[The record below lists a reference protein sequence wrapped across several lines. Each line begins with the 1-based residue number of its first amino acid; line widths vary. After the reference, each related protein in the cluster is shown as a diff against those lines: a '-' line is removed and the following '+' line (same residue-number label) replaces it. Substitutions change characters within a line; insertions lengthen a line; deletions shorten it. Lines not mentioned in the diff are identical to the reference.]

1 MDHRELDFD
10 MDWELP
16 EEFGDLTVD
25 QILQQYWEENT
36 LPENPEE
43 VEEESIPETSAA
55 PEEAPEEKPV
65 EDRNGIDNAVPEKTI
80 VFQAVSA
87 PAIPEAQETA
97 QPEDRPS
104 LADILSEYFRDNPEE
119 ISEPEP
125 EWLPEREEEP
135 ETEPEQLPEPG
146 PAVETPEPEE
156 EPFPEEDEF
165 SQEAGEQEQSPIIE
179 REEQKQTAAEADPF
193 EEEDYDIRD
202 ILREYR
208 DYSFVLSED
217 DLLTAAPV
225 TAEQKPVAEETPEAE
240 YRSEEDPAAS
250 AAECESEEPA
260 SAPVFP
266 EEEPAQEESGPETI
280 TIEEEE
286 PLYSIH
292 EIMAEF
298 SEFAVPE
305 ESEPT
310 DSVED
315 KITEAGK
322 QAELHE
328 EAEAEPALPIP
339 DKEEKEEEIVKIPKK
354 NRRVVWEDFPET
366 TLVNSI
372 DDIVALQAA
381 AEAVP
386 ELQTETETE
395 PVDEMPEEP
404 CEVPEEEWNPVEPN
418 TAVTQMSDPE
428 EDEEAAWEA
437 RIVKNGENDSSAL
450 WLDAIVEEV
459 QEEEPFSEEAEP
471 MTEAPV
477 ETALD
482 RDEEADE
489 EDSDEPAFE
498 EKPWFMSLLQPESEE
513 AAEEDDSETMET
525 YPEEEK
531 SLAAEAVPEIESEK
545 ADSEEKQEA
554 FIDSLNDIL
563 ADDSVYSESPEEAL
577 SEQKKESRASAKWEK
592 FPETENAEE
601 EPFVDN
607 MDYAALFKMFTE
619 PQEETPAPS
628 EHEETE
634 ESLPALVIEDQHLSD
649 EANRQP
655 EKPAPEITEEPL
667 LAQDE
672 YSYLDILREFM
683 LGDQHPIFADV
694 PGADTD
700 LSAEK
705 LPEIEEA
712 DAEEPEPFSRRRRPY
727 AVEESFPDDIQS
739 GVRDKDG
746 FDLAD
751 YADIGK
757 IAALEAEARKLY
769 DEQLPH
775 KVEETDLDAGGFESL
790 DDAGKITQQDPGTD
804 DIVGAE
810 ASLSLTGKAA
820 NRIQGLLAGFGWKKE
835 TKKPLNAPAAYVGF
849 EDYLPDPDDAAQ
861 AEAGEI
867 PEDTDETLVQEKQ
880 LVGAHESPASEEP
893 EGLPADEPDEDVDDT
908 DPAYLGEFP
917 SFREYVAAEFTGLL
931 IRIHGVGARGGTATM
946 EDDKEDLGEEVSVAA
961 ASKYYGAQITSL
973 RMRFQIGMV
982 VLGVLAYLTLGL
994 PVTGMLRTAK
1004 VAAGMCLGLQ
1014 LCIMLLCLDVL
1025 VNAAVNLTRRKLG
1038 ADALAGFACV
1048 ITSLDALVLLLDG
1061 FGTPHT
1067 PLCLFSSAAL
1077 MGILCSSLLTS
1088 RALRR
1093 SMRVPA
1099 IGKRAYCVT
1108 AEEDVRGKDIT
1119 LLKSV
1124 RPLAGFVRRSE
1135 EAPPDE
1141 ALYQRI
1147 SPLMLLASLLFAAIT
1162 VAVKHAGSDFLYV
1175 FSALVSAAVP
1185 VTALLAF
1192 ALPFFIGTQRIF
1204 SSGAAIAG
1212 WSGINDIGNSR
1223 NLIVTDR
1230 DLFPEEAIEI
1240 DTVRIFADESAEKI
1254 ISYAGTMITASG
1266 SGLSAAFGR
1275 LMENNGCRMRQ
1286 VEEFQCLSGGGLQG
1300 RIEDHLVLCGNS
1312 DLMRLMDVKI
1322 PYRLVDKT
1330 TVLLAIDGVLY
1341 GIFHIVYNGLPQV
1354 KAALIDL
1361 IRSNRHPIFAIRDFN
1376 VTPEMLHDIFDIATD
1391 GYDFPPYS
1399 ERFRISEAT
1408 PSEKSK
1414 IAAVVCRE
1422 GLGPLTH
1429 VADTG
1434 RSMYVAIRINLI
1446 VTAVASL
1453 LGILLVFIRLAG
1465 AGILSPWV
1473 LFAVMAVETIVVA
1486 LVSLFMRF

>member
-1 MDHRELDFD
+1 ME
-10 MDWELP
+10 WELP
-16 EEFGDLTVD
+16 EEYGDLTVD
-25 QILQQYWEENT
+25 QILQQYWEENA
-36 LPENPEE
+36 LPEEQAAEE
-43 VEEESIPETSAA
+43 AEEEIAAEVSAVTENVPDETN
-55 PEEAPEEKPV
+55 EAYGDGKDV
-65 EDRNGIDNAVPEKTI
+65 AVPEKTI

-87 PAIPEAQETA
+87 PAISETQEEAVTE
-97 QPEDRPS
+97 ERPS

-125 EWLPEREEEP
+125 EWVPVSEEEP
-135 ETEPEQLPEPG
+135 EQSAENVNEPAKSESEPSF
-146 PAVETPEPEE
+146 AEPEPETEEVPLPEKDALSDEGEEREPIAENETEPSETEPSE
-156 EPFPEEDEF
+156 EP
-165 SQEAGEQEQSPIIE
+165 S
-179 REEQKQTAAEADPF
+179 AD
-193 EEEDYDIRD
+193 EDYNIRD

-208 DYSFVLSED
+208 DYSFDLIED
-217 DLLTAAPV
+217 DTAT
-225 TAEQKPVAEETPEAE
+225 TATLPTEPEEPDEAE
-240 YRSEEDPAAS
+240 YVIEENDEVS
-250 AAECESEEPA
+250 ADESENEE
-260 SAPVFP
+260 SVFSSVLP
-266 EEEPAQEESGPETI
+266 EEENTQLEREEEIISF
-280 TIEEEE
+280 EEEE
-286 PLYSIH
+286 PSYSIRD
-292 EIMAEF
+292 IMAEF
-298 SEFAVPE
+298 AEFVDPKESRLSAPDE
-305 ESEPT
+305 EQNEEGQIHTEIS
-310 DSVED
+310 
-315 KITEAGK
+315 TEA
-322 QAELHE
+322 EDSS
-328 EAEAEPALPIP
+328 PLPIP
-339 DKEEKEEEIVKIPKK
+339 VLDEEEEIVQIPRK
-354 NRRVVWEDFPET
+354 NRRAVWEDFPET
-366 TLVNSI
+366 TLVSSI
-372 DDIVALQAA
+372 DDIVALQESASEIA
-381 AEAVP
+381 SDP
-386 ELQTETETE
+386 ETETE
-395 PVDEMPEEP
+395 PKAE
-404 CEVPEEEWNPVEPN
+404 PEEEPFEETSALPEDNGDRGEPDN
-418 TAVTQMSDPE
+418 ADMQMSDSE
-428 EDEEAAWEA
+428 EEAAWEA
-437 RIVKNGENDSSAL
+437 RISKTEGKDHDAL

-459 QEEEPFSEEAEP
+459 QEEDHLPDEQKSLTETSVDVDSDWAEE
-471 MTEAPV
+471 TE
-477 ETALD
+477 
-482 RDEEADE
+482 E
-489 EDSDEPAFE
+489 EDPDDSAYE
-498 EKPWFMSLLQPESEE
+498 EKPWFISLIQPESEE
-513 AAEEDDSETMET
+513 GDEDSGEVMEVFPEEDQFPRYESDAGAVTEERE
-525 YPEEEK
+525 PEESRK
-531 SLAAEAVPEIESEK
+531 SFE
-545 ADSEEKQEA
+545 
-554 FIDSLNDIL
+554 DSLNELL
-563 ADDSVYSESPEEAL
+563 ADDQSSFDGPAAAQTEDQKEPKSSAGWEE
-577 SEQKKESRASAKWEK
+577 
-592 FPETENAEE
+592 FPETEENRAE

-607 MDYAALFKMFTE
+607 MDYAALFKMFAE
-619 PQEETPAPS
+619 PQEDTVLPS
-628 EHEETE
+628 EEETAE
-634 ESLPALVIEDQHLSD
+634 ESQTDLGKEESEQLKT
-649 EANRQP
+649 EAVQQT
-655 EKPAPEITEEPL
+655 EKPVPEITEEPL
-667 LAQDE
+667 LAQNE
-672 YSYLDILREFM
+672 YTYLDILREFM

-700 LSAEK
+700 LNAEK
-705 LPEIEEA
+705 HA
-712 DAEEPEPFSRRRRPY
+712 DITETETEEPELFSPRRKEY
-727 AVEESFPDDIQS
+727 AVEESFPDSIQN
-739 GVRDKDG
+739 GAQEEDA

-751 YADIGK
+751 YAKIGE
-757 IAALEAEARKLY
+757 IAAMEAKARKLY
-769 DEQLPH
+769 DEDHPA
-775 KVEETDLDAGGFESL
+775 VGEEIDLDAGGFENL
-790 DDAGKITQQDPGTD
+790 DDAGKIAQVDSESD
-804 DIVGAE
+804 DGAGDE
-810 ASLSLTGKAA
+810 ASLSLAGRAG
-820 NRIQGLLAGFGWKKE
+820 NRIQSLLSGFGWMKE
-835 TKKPLNAPAAYVGF
+835 KKKPLNAPAAYVGF
-849 EDYLPDPDDAAQ
+849 EDYLPDTDTETQSETEKEPEVVEEFPAQ
-861 AEAGEI
+861 ER
-867 PEDTDETLVQEKQ
+867 P
-880 LVGAHESPASEEP
+880 LVGAHESPVSEEP
-893 EGLPADEPDEDVDDT
+893 EDLHAEDSDEDLEDI

-931 IRIHGVGARGGTATM
+931 IRIHGVGARSGTATM
-946 EDDKEDLGEEVSVAA
+946 EDDTEDLGEEVSVAA

-982 VLGVLAYLTLGL
+982 VLGILAYLTLGL

-1038 ADALAGFACV
+1038 ADALAGMACI
-1048 ITSLDALVLLLDG
+1048 ITSLDALVVLLDG

-1141 ALYQRI
+1141 SLYQKI

-1162 VAVKHAGSDFLYV
+1162 VAVRHAGSDFLYV
-1175 FSALVSAAVP
+1175 FSALLSAAVP

-1275 LMENNGCRMRQ
+1275 LMENNGGRMRQ

-1341 GIFHIVYNGLPQV
+1341 GIFHIIYNGLPQV

-1376 VTPEMLHDIFDIATD
+1376 VTPEMLHDIFEVATD

-1408 PSEKSK
+1408 PSEMSK

-1434 RSMYVAIRINLI
+1434 RSMFVAIRINLI
-1446 VTAVASL
+1446 VTVAASL
-1453 LGILLVFIRLAG
+1453 LGILLVFLRLAG

-1473 LFAVMAVETIVVA
+1473 LFAIMVVETIVVA